1 MGFGQLYKDV
11 LTKMGHNV
19 ITVDR
24 DQSKN
29 ADFVELT
36 TALAAHSPFDTA
48 HICVPNH
55 LHFKVAQKV
64 APHSKIVFVEK
75 PGVESTNHWRI
86 LNNLNKPT
94 KFMMT
99 KNNMWRDS
107 IKEMYDKA
115 LKSDVVQINWIN
127 KDRIPSPGTW
137 FTDKKFA
144 MGGVEKDLLPHLISL
159 FVAMAGPTY
168 KDYRIK
174 KFTKEL

>member
-29 ADFVELT
+29 ADFIELT
-36 TALAAHSPFDTA
+36 TALATHSPFDTA

-115 LKSDVVQINWIN
+115 LKSDVVQL
-127 KDRIPSPGTW
+127 S
-137 FTDKKFA
+137 
-144 MGGVEKDLLPHLISL
+144 LIH
-159 FVAMAGPTY
+159 
-168 KDYRIK
+168 I
-174 KFTKEL
+174 

>member
-1 MGFGQLYKDV
+1 MKSLIVGMGFGQLYKDV
-11 LTKMGHNV
+11 LTKMGHDV

-29 ADFVELT
+29 ADFIELT
-36 TALAAHSPFDTA
+36 TALATHSPFDTA

-107 IKEMYDKA
+107 CLLYT
-115 LKSDVVQINWIN
+115 S
-127 KDRIPSPGTW
+127 PSPR
-137 FTDKKFA
+137 
-144 MGGVEKDLLPHLISL
+144 DLSTSRMPSS
-159 FVAMAGPTY
+159 A
-168 KDYRIK
+168 
-174 KFTKEL
+174 